1 MSVIHLYRIP
11 QVIVLTSETGASL
24 MNYPM
29 NRTDF
34 TLHRHADNDID
45 ILVKDIDRTAI
56 SFANASAVI
65 TVIDPR
71 QQRLLL
77 SRQLTVHDAAKG
89 HLKFFLT
96 GDEVAALPIRDLT
109 YTVTM
114 TRPDNAQVL
123 LYTDRDRSAKG
134 IIHIEEGSLPLVVD
148 PVHLDIRDFFQ
159 NGTYYQAQSFA
170 SAKTSGNE
178 SGIHS
183 LTLELLQNFSGKFEI
198 QGSTNPSAAQDD
210 SDWKTIL
217 TRDYTEVTGV
227 QYLTFTDTDILWVR
241 FRITPRRGKF
251 DKIVYRN

>member
-1 MSVIHLYRIP
+1 MSVVHLYRIP
-11 QVIVLTSETGASL
+11 QVIVLASATGASL

-45 ILVKDIDRTAI
+45 ILVKDIDRRAI
-56 SFANASAVI
+56 SFVNATATI
-65 TVIDPR
+65 NVIDPR

-89 HLKFFLT
+89 HLKFFMT
-96 GDEVAALPIRDLT
+96 GEDVAALPIRDLS

-114 TRPDNAQVL
+114 TRPDNAQVM
-123 LYTDRDRSAKG
+123 LYTDRDRG
-134 IIHIEEGSLPLVVD
+134 GQGVIHIAEGPLPLVVE
-148 PVHLDIRDFFQ
+148 PVHLDIKDFFQ
-159 NGTYYQAQSFA
+159 NGTYYQAQAFA
-170 SAKTSGNE
+170 SAKTAGNE

-183 LTLELLQNFSGKFEI
+183 LTLELLAGFSGEFEI

-210 SDWKTIL
+210 RDWSTVVKKQ
-217 TRDYTEVTGV
+217 YTETTGV

-251 DKIVYRN
+251 DKLVYRN